1 MLATVVAEI
10 FYCIIGV
17 IFILTGIKAL
27 KDSDLKERYF
37 TAFFWFILAFTFIA
51 GPYLQHG

>member
-27 KDSDLKERYF
+27 KDSDLKERDF
-37 TAFFWFILAFTFIA
+37 TAFF
-51 GPYLQHG
+51 